1 MILEITGSDALK
13 VLNNLTTNQLAD
25 LAVGH
30 LCETFVTD
38 LRGWTVAHGF
48 IHHTESG
55 VLLLGQHPQPE
66 VVCNHIDRY
75 IVREDAR
82 VKNLSVNHALLLV
95 DGAADDA
102 MLKKTLRNT
111 LSGLMAEPLT
121 DWHSLLC
128 PMLSPTSQLCY
139 GPADMSIAAA
149 FQKLSGSESL
159 HACYELLR
167 IRNFWPRMGQDIGEK
182 CIPQELDRDAQAI
195 SFTKGCYLGQE
206 TIARLDARGQLQKK
220 LCRVRIVADGI
231 QPQASVQQGEKE
243 VGQITSAAYDPVE
256 EVTYALAF
264 IRRGSFEPGTE
275 LHCQK
280 ALATVLPPR

>member
-25 LAVGH
+25 LAVGND
-30 LCETFVTD
+30 CETFVTD

-48 IHHTESG
+48 IHHTQHG
-55 VLLLGQHPQPE
+55 VRLLGQHPQPE

-75 IVREDAR
+75 IIREDAR
-82 VKNLSVNHALLLV
+82 VKDLSVNHALLLV
-95 DGAADDA
+95 DGAADEA
-102 MLKKTLRNT
+102 TLKNT
-111 LSGLMAEPLT
+111 LSGLMAEPLS
-121 DWHSLLC
+121 DWHSLFC
-128 PMLSPTSQLCY
+128 PLLGPTSQLCY
-139 GPADMSIAAA
+139 GPADVSSAAA
-149 FQKLSGSESL
+149 LQELSGSDSSN
-159 HACYELLR
+159 ARYELLR

-220 LCRVRIVADGI
+220 LCRVRIAADGI
-231 QPQASVQQGEKE
+231 QPQSSLQQGEKE
-243 VGQITSAAYDPVE
+243 VGRITSAAYDPVE

-264 IRRGSFEPGTE
+264 IRRGCFEPGTE
-275 LHCQK
+275 LHCQQV
-280 ALATVLPPR
+280 LATVLPPR